1 MTTIEIREAGLRDLQ
16 DLAELF
22 EVLMEVPSNI
32 EAMGRQLAKVTEDP
46 HYFLA
51 VACDGDKVI
60 GTAMGIEC
68 YDLVGSCHPFLVVEN
83 VVVNPDYRGQGAGKM
98 LMKRLEQF
106 AEERVCSYIIF
117 VSSGYREKAH
127 QFYARWAIPAI
138 IKGLK
143 NSLGYW
149 DNGSGKGS
157 LSRLGASAAGF
168 LFIHF

>member
-1 MTTIEIREAGLRDLQ
+1 MTTIEIREAELRDLQ
-16 DLAELF
+16 DLAKLF

-46 HYFLA
+46 RYFLA

-83 VVVNPDYRGQGAGKM
+83 VVVNPDYRGQGVGKM

-127 QFYARWAIPAI
+127 QFYRA
-138 IKGLK
+138 
-143 NSLGYW
+143 LGYSS
-149 DNGSGKGS
+149 DNQGFKKQ
-157 LSRLGASAAGF
+157 LRELG
-168 LFIHF
+168 